1 LETTIPTSPFGVK
14 LIGRG
19 QIAEYHLGVDNER
32 NRRRITALMT
42 EVREENRIPHGRD
55 GDGQPFSYT
64 KWLDHYALA
73 RARHVVDAA

>member
-1 LETTIPTSPFGVK
+1 VEPSVPPSPFGVK
-14 LIGRG
+14 LTGRG
-19 QIAEYHLGVDNER
+19 KMAEYHLGEDNER

-64 KWLDHYALA
+64 GWLDAYTLKRAKHLA
-73 RARHVVDAA
+73 A